1 MSQKIVPNV
10 WCTRNAEEM
19 GEFYRSVFRDT
30 TSVVTARYPDD
41 VPDWQSEFAGL
52 PLVADLRIGDY
63 LIVLVNAGDEFRPNP
78 AISFMLNF
86 DPLEFGGDEPA
97 ARAHLDEVWA
107 GLSEG
112 GRTLMPLD
120 AYPFSPHYG
129 WIEDRFGVSWQL
141 ILTDPAGEPRPF
153 VIPQLMFAGPVEG
166 KAREAANFYTSLFDD
181 SGLGLVAEYPES
193 TGPAAA
199 GDVVFGEFRLA
210 GQWFSMMDSGVE
222 QDFSFTA
229 GVSLEVRCEDQD
241 EIDRLWSALSA
252 VPEAEQCG
260 WLADKYGVSWQIVPK
275 SMGDLMERPGA
286 HATLL
291 NQKKIVIA
299 EY

>member
-1 MSQKIVPNV
+1 M
-10 WCTRNAEEM
+10 
-19 GEFYRSVFRDT
+19 FRDT

-166 KAREAANFYTSLFDD
+166 RRARPRTSTRRCSTTRASVSSRSTPSRRGLPRPATSCSASSDWRG
-181 SGLGLVAEYPES
+181 SGS
-193 TGPAAA
+193 
-199 GDVVFGEFRLA
+199 R
-210 GQWFSMMDSGVE
+210 
-222 QDFSFTA
+222 
-229 GVSLEVRCEDQD
+229 
-241 EIDRLWSALSA
+241 
-252 VPEAEQCG
+252 
-260 WLADKYGVSWQIVPK
+260 
-275 SMGDLMERPGA
+275 
-286 HATLL
+286 
-291 NQKKIVIA
+291 
-299 EY
+299 